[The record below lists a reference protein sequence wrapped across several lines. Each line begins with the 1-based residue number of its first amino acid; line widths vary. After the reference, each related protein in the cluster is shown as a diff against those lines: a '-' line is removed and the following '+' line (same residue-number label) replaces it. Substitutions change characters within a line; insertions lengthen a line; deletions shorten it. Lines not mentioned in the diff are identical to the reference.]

1 MLKINRHLLVSKA
14 AKAPEG
20 VVNEKTEEEEEEEED
35 RESIKIIITTTRGK
49 INIAMR

>member
-20 VVNEKTEEEEEEEED
+20 VVNEKTEEEEEED